1 MAKAA
6 FRVED
11 GLIPG
16 HTNADLG
23 HTALKFRDIH
33 MSNDMHIDND
43 IHVGNDIDVTRD
55 VNVTRNINVTND
67 VNVTGDLDVDGGTIL
82 QNLSALGPTVNL
94 PNFAGGGGGGGGG
107 GGVSE
112 AEVIAFAIALG

>member
-23 HTALKFRDIH
+23 HTAFKFRDIH
-33 MSNDMHIDND
+33 MSNNAHID
-43 IHVGNDIDVTRD
+43 GNVDVEGELDVTG
-55 VNVTRNINVTND
+55 NTTLQNLNAQ
-67 VNVTGDLDVDGGTIL
+67 GGTI
-82 QNLSALGPTVNL
+82 VI
-94 PNFAGGGGGGGGG
+94 PNFDGGGGGS
-107 GGVSE
+107 GGVSQ
-112 AEVIAFAIALG
+112 ANAIAFAIALG

>member
-23 HTALKFRDIH
+23 HTALKFRD
-33 MSNDMHIDND
+33 MHISNNAHIDGMAD
-43 IHVGNDIDVTRD
+43 IG
-55 VNVTRNINVTND
+55 
-67 VNVTGDLDVDGGTIL
+67 GDLDVDGSTTL
-82 QNLSALGPTVNL
+82 ENLSATGNTINL
-94 PNFAGGGGGGGGG
+94 PNFAGGGGGGGG
-107 GGVSE
+107 VTS
-112 AEVIAFAIALG
+112 AQAIAFAIALG